1 MHRDR
6 LVPGRA
12 GGVGNKWGT
21 FLGRV
26 PGTFQTHDHT
36 KRSTRSGRALP
47 MVQVSITLK
56 LGGLVTR
63 PRSCGQ
69 FSAFGRVLFLQ

>member
-6 LVPGRA
+6 LATGRA

-21 FLGRV
+21 FLGRA

-63 PRSCGQ
+63 PKSRGQ
-69 FSAFGRVLFLQ
+69 FSALGRALFL

>member
-6 LVPGRA
+6 LATGRA

-36 KRSTRSGRALP
+36 NRSTRSG
-47 MVQVSITLK
+47 
-56 LGGLVTR
+56 
-63 PRSCGQ
+63 
-69 FSAFGRVLFLQ
+69 